1 MRVLNNQSG
10 RSMIEMLGV
19 LVIIGV
25 LSIGGISGYSK
36 AMEKIKTNKTINLIT
51 AAYVNVKTLCKNQ
64 PCDEGE
70 GPMPSLLYPEDLIGC
85 RSSNYSGM
93 ETYNNCT
100 TPLGV
105 KFSMSN
111 YDEQSYAFF
120 DIYLSNLDN
129 SACMTLSTYDWKF
142 SDLRSISIGTN
153 NDTGFFFEKGCSN
166 VSYTKDSEDYVE
178 GDSEIIFKCNNI
190 TPSEAA
196 YICSQCKE
204 TGGCGL
210 EFTFH
215 Y

>member
-1 MRVLNNQSG
+1 MKNESG

-19 LVIIGV
+19 LAIIGV
-25 LSIGGISGYSK
+25 LSVGGIAGYSK

-51 AAYVNVKTLCKNQ
+51 AAYVNVKTLCRNQ

-93 ETYNNCT
+93 ETYSNCN
-100 TPLGV
+100 TPLGG

-111 YDEQSYAFF
+111 YDEGSYAFF
-120 DIYLSNLDN
+120 MIDLFNLDN
-129 SACMTLSTYDWKF
+129 NACMILSTYDWKF
-142 SDLRSISIGTN
+142 SDLRNISIGTN
-153 NDTGFFFEKGCSN
+153 NNPIFDWEEGCSN
-166 VSYTKDSEDYVE
+166 VSITKDSEDYTEE
-178 GDSEIIFKCNNI
+178 GESILKCNNI

-204 TGGCGL
+204 TDGCGL
-210 EFTFH
+210 SFSF
-215 Y
+215 YY